1 MSKSNVSP
9 EIVLAYS
16 DLMNEFFDVKTIYVN
31 NKTIF
36 VDDGNGVLVEVYKHD
51 SESFRVETYSSG
63 KHKGN
68 QFCRF
73 SDIVSTV
80 RYAFS
85 RTEKRPGEI
94 NSHVGSSS
102 SVYIYSDL
110 NGHYGKNV
118 ILFHGIIKFSWNGKS
133 FIISPID
140 DKFAAEDIFTLEVF
154 DYSGLIFSERVKKEE
169 VLSKIIGIVGPYIP
183 KTYKKPRSFQGGSV
197 EGLTGVRIQHLVK
210 GETVDEIF
218 VGSKNKQVQFKQ
230 LSDQLI
236 KKFF

>member
-1 MSKSNVSP
+1 M
-9 EIVLAYS
+9 I
-16 DLMNEFFDVKTIYVN
+16 EFFDDKTIYVN

-36 VDDGNGVLVEVYKHD
+36 VDDGQDVLVEVYKHND
-51 SESFRVETYSSG
+51 ESFRVEEYSSG
-63 KHKGN
+63 NHKGN

-73 SDIVSTV
+73 GDIVATV
-80 RYAFS
+80 RDAFS
-85 RTEKRPGEI
+85 LVEKQPGKI

-110 NGHYGKNV
+110 NDHYGKNV
-118 ILFHGIIKFSWNGKS
+118 RLFHGIIKFSWNGTS

-140 DKFAAEDIFTLEVF
+140 DKFAVNDAFTLEVF

-169 VLSKIIGIVGPYIP
+169 VLPKVISVVGPYIP
-183 KTYKKPRSFQGGSV
+183 KVYNKSQRTSEGLV

-230 LSDQLI
+230 LSYQLI
-236 KKFF
+236 KEFF

>member
-1 MSKSNVSP
+1 
-9 EIVLAYS
+9 
-16 DLMNEFFDVKTIYVN
+16 MNEFFDDKTVYVN

-36 VDDGNGVLVEVYKHD
+36 VDDGNDVLIEVYKHD
-51 SESFRVETYSSG
+51 DESFRVEAYSNG

-80 RYAFS
+80 HEAFS
-85 RTEKRPGEI
+85 RVEKQPGVI
-94 NSHVGSSS
+94 NTHTGSSS
-102 SVYIYSDL
+102 SVYIYSGL
-110 NGHYGKNV
+110 NDHYGKNV
-118 ILFHGIIKFSWNGKS
+118 SLFHGIIKFSWNGKS

-140 DKFAAEDIFTLEVF
+140 DEIAEKDVFTLEVF
-154 DYSGLIFSERVKKEE
+154 DYSGLLFPERVKKEE
-169 VLSKIIGIVGPYIP
+169 VLSKIVGIVGPYVP
-183 KTYKKPRSFQGGSV
+183 KTYNKAPRVSDLGSV

-236 KKFF
+236 KEFF